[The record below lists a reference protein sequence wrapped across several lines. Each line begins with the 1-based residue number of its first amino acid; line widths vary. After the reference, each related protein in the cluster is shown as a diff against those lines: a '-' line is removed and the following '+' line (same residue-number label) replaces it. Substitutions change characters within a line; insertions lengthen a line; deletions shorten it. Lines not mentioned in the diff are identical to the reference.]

1 MLPGS
6 VPLEID
12 TRTASHQSACADL
25 IPECDMFRTKRSG
38 LPDIDMESNIG
49 TWPVGSSEMTGP
61 IPTLDWTSTPLCP
74 IFVGPRNLRI
84 TVDPCLGTPHPWP
97 PSRLS
102 QVVPSDSAAVEFP
115 SIEPAHLEVA
125 P

>member
-1 MLPGS
+1 
-6 VPLEID
+6 
-12 TRTASHQSACADL
+12 
-25 IPECDMFRTKRSG
+25 
-38 LPDIDMESNIG
+38 MESNNG
-49 TWPVGSSEMTGP
+49 TWPVGFSEITEP

-84 TVDPCLGTPHPWP
+84 TVEPCLGSLYPWP